1 MRRSFQCYVGMVVLL
16 SCLSWSRALAEGTSA
31 ASRAAAGCVV
41 VAPVSTNTVQ
51 QAGTVRHLGDNLIWG
66 WRWENGL
73 EYELGSSGRVAR
85 AKERHP
91 DSEVEPYHGKIGL
104 KLHLDAAA
112 YHADSDL
119 GDMRDDS
126 GVRRARLY
134 TSGGFFFG
142 VPISYKAEAE
152 VADQNFYIREAY
164 TWFWDL
170 PVVRTMK
177 VGHFKAPMTME
188 GYTSSGDTLFL
199 ERASPVEAFGPGI
212 MYGIQAGGPN
222 REKDRTWALGWFG
235 DGGQSDISESSR
247 SFTRAIGR
255 VTWLPWCEEGQ
266 GAPKLF
272 HLGASGQFLYS
283 SENSV
288 RYRSRPESYFAP
300 RLVDTGDM
308 DAQEATSAGLEC
320 ALVNGPWCLQ
330 AELLDSIV
338 SQESHTLDFWGG
350 YVAGS
355 WMMTGESH
363 PYNRTLGCLTRPTPK
378 TPFSL
383 RKRHFGAW
391 EVASRLSHLDLTDAD
406 VEGGVMSLATIG
418 LNGYL
423 TSRLKVAFDYA
434 FGRVTDAAKDG
445 DLRIMQGRVQY
456 EF

>member
-1 MRRSFQCYVGMVVLL
+1 MRNSFQCYVGLAVFL
-16 SCLSWSRALAEGTSA
+16 SCWARHTAQAD
-31 ASRAAAGCVV
+31 AS
-41 VAPVSTNTVQ
+41 VAPPPASGSPAALTSTNAVQ
-51 QAGTVRHLGDNLIWG
+51 QTKAVRLRLGQDLVWG
-66 WRWENGL
+66 WRWANGL
-73 EYELGSSGRVAR
+73 EYELGSTGRVAR
-85 AKERHP
+85 AKARHP
-91 DSEVEPYHGKIGL
+91 DSEVEPYHGKIGM
-104 KLHLDAAA
+104 KLHLDTAA
-112 YHADSDL
+112 YHADSEL

-134 TSGGFFFG
+134 TSGGLFFG

-152 VADQNFYIREAY
+152 VADQEFYIREAY
-164 TWFWDL
+164 LWFWNL
-170 PVVRTMK
+170 PVVRTVK

-188 GYTSSGDTLFL
+188 GYESSGDTLFL
-199 ERASPVEAFGPGI
+199 ERASLVEAFGPGV

-222 REKDRTWALGWFG
+222 AKKDTTWALGWFA

-255 VTWLPWCEEGQ
+255 VTWLPWCEGGQ
-266 GAPKLF
+266 GGPKLL
-272 HLGASGQFLYS
+272 HLGVSGQFLYS
-283 SENSV
+283 SESSV

-330 AELLDSIV
+330 AELLDTIV
-338 SQESHTLDFWGG
+338 SQEADTLDFWGG

-355 WMMTGESH
+355 WIMTGESR

-378 TPFSL
+378 NPFSF
-383 RKRHFGAW
+383 RQRHFGAW
-391 EVASRLSHLDLTDAD
+391 EVASRFSHLDLTDAD
-406 VEGGVMSLATIG
+406 VRGGAMHIATIG

-423 TSRLKVAFDYA
+423 TSRLKVMLDYA
-434 FGRVTDAAKDG
+434 VGRVTDAAKDG